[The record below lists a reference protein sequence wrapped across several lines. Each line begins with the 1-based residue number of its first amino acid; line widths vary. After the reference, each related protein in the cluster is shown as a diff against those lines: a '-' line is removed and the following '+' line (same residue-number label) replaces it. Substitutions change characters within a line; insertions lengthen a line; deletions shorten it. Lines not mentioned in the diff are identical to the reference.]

1 MIPIVT
7 PVEMNEIDKISPFG
21 EAELIERAGFALA
34 REALRSLGGGYGR
47 RVGLIA
53 GKGNN
58 GKDGLVAARLLRKRG
73 VKCEVMDPSDVRDF
87 GNVDLV
93 IDAAYGT
100 GFRGAW
106 SVPEQPAAP
115 VIAVDI
121 PSGVNALTGADNGSL
136 QAEKTVTFAAL
147 KPGLLI
153 DAGPQKAGSVVIAD
167 IGLEIN
173 DATSHLFEDSDWRAA
188 KKVRRKTD
196 HKWTN
201 AVRIIAGSPSMQGAC
216 GLAARA
222 ALRAGAG
229 MVVASTPGIKP
240 GDNSYITEVVT
251 KPLLNEKWAQEILSD
266 SHRYSSLLIGPG
278 LGLAETMKHQILE
291 AIENWPGPVVID
303 ADAITALAGNL
314 SCLKKRAGSTILTP
328 HDAEFDRLTNSA
340 ARTDRFQAVRNLA
353 RDLNAV
359 VLLKGPTTL
368 ISDQSENL
376 VAVNSGNQNLATAGT
391 GDVLAGM
398 ICALYDKENPL
409 RSVAA
414 AAHWHGR
421 TGAMADQGLLAS
433 DLPDLLKVSNKVMAA
448 K

>member
-1 MIPIVT
+1 
-7 PVEMNEIDKISPFG
+7 MNEIDKISPFK

-34 REALRSLGGGYGR
+34 REVLRSLGGGYGR

-73 VKCEVMDPSDVRDF
+73 VKCEVIDPSDVRDL

-229 MVVASTPGIKP
+229 MVDG
-240 GDNSYITEVVT
+240 
-251 KPLLNEKWAQEILSD
+251 
-266 SHRYSSLLIGPG
+266 
-278 LGLAETMKHQILE
+278 M
-291 AIENWPGPVVID
+291 
-303 ADAITALAGNL
+303 ALAAELGYFCTPSTTL
-314 SCLKKRAGSTILTP
+314 PTCSSRAAT
-328 HDAEFDRLTNSA
+328 SA
-340 ARTDRFQAVRNLA
+340 ATSA
-353 RDLNAV
+353 RGSPAA
-359 VLLKGPTTL
+359 KP
-368 ISDQSENL
+368 I
-376 VAVNSGNQNLATAGT
+376 
-391 GDVLAGM
+391 
-398 ICALYDKENPL
+398 
-409 RSVAA
+409 AA
-414 AAHWHGR
+414 AAATWRG
-421 TGAMADQGLLAS
+421 GAPMKWAWGVCDA
-433 DLPDLLKVSNKVMAA
+433 
-448 K
+448 

>member
-7 PVEMNEIDKISPFG
+7 PVEMTEIDRVSPFA
-21 EAELIERAGFALA
+21 EAELIERAGFAVA
-34 REALRSLGGGYGR
+34 KEALRSLGGGYGR
-47 RVGLIA
+47 RVGLIV

-73 VKCEVMDPSDVRDF
+73 VKCQVVDPSDVADL

-106 SVPEQPAAP
+106 SLPEQPTAP
-115 VIAVDI
+115 VVAVDI
-121 PSGVNALTGADNGSL
+121 PSGVNALTGMDNGSL

-147 KPGLLI
+147 KPGLLL
-153 DAGPQKAGSVVIAD
+153 DAGPQKAGSVVVAD

-173 DATSHLFEDSDWRAA
+173 DATSHLFEDSDWLVAR
-188 KKVRRKTD
+188 KVRTKTD

-201 AVRIIAGSPSMQGAC
+201 AVRILAGSPGMQGAC
-216 GLAARA
+216 GLAAQA

-229 MVVASTPGIKP
+229 MVVASTPG
-240 GDNSYITEVVT
+240 GETSDTSHITEVVT
-251 KPLLNEKWAQEILSD
+251 KPLLNENWAREILSD

-278 LGLAETMKHQILE
+278 LGLGEVMKHQILE
-291 AIENWPGPVVID
+291 AIENWPGPVVVD
-303 ADAITALAGNL
+303 ADAITALAGDL

-353 RDLNAV
+353 RNLNAV

-368 ISDQSENL
+368 ISDPSGNL

-398 ICALYDKENPL
+398 ICALYDEENPVT
-409 RSVAA
+409 SVAA
-414 AAHWHGR
+414 AAHWHGL
-421 TGAMADQGLLAS
+421 TGAMAHEGLLAS
-433 DLPDLLKVSNKVMAA
+433 DLPDLLMISHKMMQPK
-448 K
+448 